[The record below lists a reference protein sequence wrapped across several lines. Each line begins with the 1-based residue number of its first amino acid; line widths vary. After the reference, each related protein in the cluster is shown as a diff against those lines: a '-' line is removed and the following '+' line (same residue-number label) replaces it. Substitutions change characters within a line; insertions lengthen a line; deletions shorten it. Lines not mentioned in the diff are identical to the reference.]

1 MLLDNF
7 LSAPILFF
15 ALGLGA
21 RLIGSPLYIPRA
33 PATLLSQVLLIAIGI
48 KGGLSMASHGLP
60 ANVGWLLACGLI
72 FSLSTPWLGS
82 WVLRYCSGLNNA
94 DAAAIATHYG
104 SVSVVTFMA
113 ALNYFHVRQIEY
125 SGHMVALL
133 LVMEIPALFTGIWLA
148 GRSLGRPQPSSWWH
162 WLHDVLANPSIVLLL
177 GGLLIGLLARGDSAG
192 MLEQAFIAPFYGL
205 LCVFLLDM
213 GLQAGDSQPE
223 WRVHGWVLP
232 LFAIIFPLFCAVSA
246 ILCGFLLGLD
256 ASDAALLAVLTAS
269 ASYIVVPAGLRMA
282 IPNANVALGT
292 TLALS
297 VTFPFNIIV
306 GIPLYFGF
314 AQWVLGPGDFA

>member
-1 MLLDNF
+1 MLLDNL

-21 RLIGSPLYIPRA
+21 RMSGSPLHIPRA
-33 PATLLSQVLLIAIGI
+33 PALLLSQVLLIAIGI

-60 ANVGWLLACGLI
+60 ANLGWLLSCGLL
-72 FSLSTPWLGS
+72 FSLTTPWLGS
-82 WVLRYCSGLNNA
+82 WVLRYTSGLNTA

-113 ALNYFHVRQIEY
+113 ALNYFHVRHIDY
-125 SGHMVALL
+125 SGHMVAML

-148 GRSLGRPQPSSWWH
+148 GRGLGGTRRAWWH

-177 GGLLIGLLARGDSAG
+177 GGLLIGLLARGESAG

-205 LCVFLLDM
+205 LCLFLLDM

-223 WRVHGWVLP
+223 WRLHGWVLP
-232 LFAIIFPLFCAVSA
+232 VFAIIFPLFCAVSA
-246 ILCGFLLGLD
+246 ILCGFLLGLS

-282 IPNANVALGT
+282 LPNANVALGT

-306 GIPLYFGF
+306 GIPLYFGL
-314 AQWVLGPGDFA
+314 AQWVLGPGDFS

>member
-21 RLIGSPLYIPRA
+21 RMSGSPLHIPRA
-33 PATLLSQVLLIAIGI
+33 PALLLSQILLIAIGI
-48 KGGLSMASHGLP
+48 KGGLSMATHGLP
-60 ANVGWLLACGLI
+60 ANLGWLLGFGLL
-72 FSLSTPWLGS
+72 FSLTTPWLGA
-82 WVLRYCSGLNNA
+82 WVLRHASGLNAA

-113 ALNYFHVRQIEY
+113 ALNYFHVRQVDY

-148 GRSLGRPQPSSWWH
+148 GRSLGRSRPAWWH
-162 WLHDVLANPSIVLLL
+162 WLHDVLANPSIVLLV
-177 GGLLIGLLARGDSAG
+177 GGLLIGLLARGESAG
-192 MLEQAFIAPFYGL
+192 LLEQAFIAPFYGL
-205 LCVFLLDM
+205 LCLFLLDM

-223 WRVHGWVLP
+223 WRLHGWVLP

-246 ILCGFLLGLD
+246 ILCGFLLGLSAPD
-256 ASDAALLAVLTAS
+256 ATLLAVLTAS

-282 IPNANVALGT
+282 LPNANVALGT

-314 AQWVLGPGDFA
+314 AQWVLGPGDFS